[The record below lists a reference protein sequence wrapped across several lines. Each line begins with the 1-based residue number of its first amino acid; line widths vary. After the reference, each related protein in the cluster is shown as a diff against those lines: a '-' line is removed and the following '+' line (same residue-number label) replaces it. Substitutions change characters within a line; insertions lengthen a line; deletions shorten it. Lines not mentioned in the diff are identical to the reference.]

1 MKCNPSKCKELVFRK
16 KSHTRCAHWH
26 DISLRSSRFLSFFRR
41 RGDWTSERKAGERR
55 STPGVSQKIGESC
68 HFSQFSSRSRAF
80 GKGKETAASQAN
92 MISNIPQCSELTV
105 LGLSFQQDCRFD
117 KHVKGKLGKANKCL
131 YVIRSLRKEGCNQ
144 FEVDYLF
151 KTIVLPNVTYALVV
165 YGASG
170 PELTT
175 VQDFLDRCYKRP
187 YISARLNIRTL
198 LEKQDRKL
206 FSEYKPPT

>member
-16 KSHTRCAHWH
+16 KSHTDVHI
-26 DISLRSSRFLSFFRR
+26 D
-41 RGDWTSERKAGERR
+41 
-55 STPGVSQKIGESC
+55 
-68 HFSQFSSRSRAF
+68 
-80 GKGKETAASQAN
+80 

-105 LGLSFQQDCRFD
+105 LGLNFQQDCRFD
-117 KHVKGKLGKANKCL
+117 KHVKSKLGKANKCL

-165 YGASG
+165 YGASE

-175 VQDFLDRCYKRP
+175 VQDFLDRCYKRR
-187 YISARLNIRTL
+187 YISARLNIRAL

-206 FSEYKPPT
+206 FSKIFKLSIHPLHKQVPKAKVIDYNLRYKNSARTLINTKRLKDTFIHSLTYKYDLHM